1 MEITNNKA
9 YTNIEQSKILAQI
22 INKETADFCW
32 GFDQEKCNDNV
43 FVFNC
48 TPYPLPWKDY
58 TARDFYLPCWSLA
71 SLLAQLDETVTTD
84 DGDFDL
90 HILVENGGYY
100 VQYEESYDG
109 SILVESGFQEY
120 LMDAVYEVV
129 LKLRELKLL

>member
-1 MEITNNKA
+1 MEITNSKA

-22 INKETADFCW
+22 IDKDTADFCW

-43 FVFNC
+43 LVFNC

-90 HILVENGGYY
+90 HIFVENGGYY
-100 VQYEESYDG
+100 VQYDDNYEG
-109 SILVESGFQEY
+109 KILVESGFQEH
-120 LMDAVYEVV
+120 LIDAVYEVV
-129 LKLRELKLL
+129 LKLSKLKLL